1 MNFIS
6 DGCPSLECH
15 SEYNLAC
22 ETKEEKAVNDL
33 SLCLRRKSSRDLV
46 ALEGLDPCNK
56 YNPSCIW
63 HIPIVLQKVRSC
75 IKQ

>member
-22 ETKEEKAVNDL
+22 ETEEEKAINDL
-33 SLCLRRKSSRDLV
+33 SLCLRRKLSRDLV
-46 ALEGLDPCNK
+46 ALERLEPCNK
-56 YNPSCIW
+56 YNLSC
-63 HIPIVLQKVRSC
+63 V
-75 IKQ
+75 

>member
-15 SEYNLAC
+15 SEYKLAC
-22 ETKEEKAVNDL
+22 ETEEEKAVNDL
-33 SLCLRRKSSRDLV
+33 SLCLRRKLSRDLV
-46 ALEGLDPCNK
+46 ALERLEPCNK
-56 YNPSCIW
+56 YNLSCVW
-63 HIPIVLQKVRSC
+63 PIPIVLQQVSSC